1 MMRPI
6 IFSGTTEGRQMSERL
21 SAAGIDH
28 IVCVATEYGELVMQR
43 TPHADIRQGRLDAEG
58 MKKLFSAEASSVFD
72 ATHPYA
78 AEVSENIREACGS
91 THKGYVR
98 ILRAEPGPEMIE
110 GNRIFADAASCA
122 KALKDTAGNI
132 LLTTGSRDIAVYAA
146 DPGVRSRLFARI
158 IPSEE
163 SIRFCSAADISG
175 RQVIAMQGPFSC
187 EMNKA
192 LIMQYGIKLL
202 VTKASGTEGGFQEKI
217 SAARECGIPVF
228 IIGKPVEEQGMTASE
243 ALEVFFEIKPVTQV
257 DLIGTGPGR
266 ESLMT
271 EEAREAVRK
280 ADVIFGAERMI
291 ASYPGREAY
300 PYYLARDMIPV
311 LEERRPER
319 IAVLFSGDT
328 GFCSGAA
335 KTGPEL
341 AAWFEESGSAY
352 VIRQHPGISSFA
364 YLAAVT
370 GEPYTNAGLCS
381 MHGRTGD
388 EKNEK
393 EVIRAIREHGRTYL
407 LLSGEEDVKRLG
419 SLLTENGLGECMVV
433 LGYKLAGPEE
443 RIELLRPEECQYVS
457 EKGLYTA
464 LILNED
470 PAEPAEPA
478 VKEEPAAE
486 DMPAAEDAPA
496 AEEIQAAEADEVPGE
511 RFLMP
516 VIADDE
522 FMRAKVP
529 MTKENIRHLSIIK
542 LGLKEGS
549 VLYDI
554 GSGTGTIACEA
565 AMQSAG
571 LKVYAIEMRK
581 AACDLIEK
589 NADKFGLA
597 NIEVVN
603 GRAPEAFG
611 GLEAPTHAFI
621 GGSSGELKDIL
632 DVLAEAPYG
641 VRVVINAVSLETM
654 AEIKNI
660 PADYGVTDL
669 SIEQISVNRSRE
681 LGNYHLMTAE
691 NPVLIAAF
699 TLGGKE

>member
-271 EEAREAVRK
+271 EEAR
-280 ADVIFGAERMI
+280 
-291 ASYPGREAY
+291 
-300 PYYLARDMIPV
+300 
-311 LEERRPER
+311 
-319 IAVLFSGDT
+319 
-328 GFCSGAA
+328 
-335 KTGPEL
+335 
-341 AAWFEESGSAY
+341 
-352 VIRQHPGISSFA
+352 
-364 YLAAVT
+364 
-370 GEPYTNAGLCS
+370 
-381 MHGRTGD
+381 
-388 EKNEK
+388 
-393 EVIRAIREHGRTYL
+393 
-407 LLSGEEDVKRLG
+407 
-419 SLLTENGLGECMVV
+419 
-433 LGYKLAGPEE
+433 
-443 RIELLRPEECQYVS
+443 
-457 EKGLYTA
+457 
-464 LILNED
+464 
-470 PAEPAEPA
+470 
-478 VKEEPAAE
+478 
-486 DMPAAEDAPA
+486 
-496 AEEIQAAEADEVPGE
+496 
-511 RFLMP
+511 
-516 VIADDE
+516 
-522 FMRAKVP
+522 
-529 MTKENIRHLSIIK
+529 
-542 LGLKEGS
+542 
-549 VLYDI
+549 
-554 GSGTGTIACEA
+554 
-565 AMQSAG
+565 
-571 LKVYAIEMRK
+571 
-581 AACDLIEK
+581 
-589 NADKFGLA
+589 
-597 NIEVVN
+597 
-603 GRAPEAFG
+603 
-611 GLEAPTHAFI
+611 
-621 GGSSGELKDIL
+621 
-632 DVLAEAPYG
+632 
-641 VRVVINAVSLETM
+641 
-654 AEIKNI
+654 
-660 PADYGVTDL
+660 
-669 SIEQISVNRSRE
+669 
-681 LGNYHLMTAE
+681 
-691 NPVLIAAF
+691 
-699 TLGGKE
+699 

>member
-1 MMRPI
+1 MVRPI

-28 IVCVATEYGELVMQR
+28 IVCVATEYGELVMHR

-58 MKKLFSAEASSVFD
+58 MKKLLSDGEYMVFD

-78 AEVSENIREACGS
+78 AEVSENIREACGR
-91 THKGYVR
+91 TETGYVR
-98 ILRAEPGPEMIE
+98 ILRAEPGPDMIE

-122 KALKDTAGNI
+122 EALKDTSGNI
-132 LLTTGSRDIAVYAA
+132 LLTTGSKDIALYAS
-146 DPGVRSRLFARI
+146 DPGVRARLFARVL
-158 IPSEE
+158 PSEE

-175 RQVIAMQGPFSC
+175 RQVIAMQGPFSR

-202 VTKASGTEGGFQEKI
+202 VTKASGREGGFQEKI

-228 IIGKPVEEQGMTASE
+228 IIGKPVEEQGMTAGE
-243 ALEVFFEIKPVTQV
+243 ALETFFEIKPVIKA

-266 ESLMT
+266 ETLMT
-271 EEAREAVRK
+271 EEAREAVRR
-280 ADVIFGAERMI
+280 ADIIFGAERMI
-291 ASYPGREAY
+291 ASYPERETY
-300 PYYLARDMIPV
+300 PYYLARDIIPV

-335 KTGPEL
+335 KMGPEL
-341 AAWFEESGSAY
+341 AEWFEDRGYAY
-352 VIRQHPGISSFA
+352 GIKLHPGISSFA

-407 LLSGEEDVKRLG
+407 LLSGDEDVRRLG
-419 SLLTENGLGECMVV
+419 SLLTENGLEECMVV

-443 RIELLRPEECQYVS
+443 RIELLRSEECAFVT

-464 LILNED
+464 LILNEKPAETAD
-470 PAEPAEPA
+470 PAA
-478 VKEEPAAE
+478 KDAA
-486 DMPAAEDAPA
+486 
-496 AEEIQAAEADEVPGE
+496 AAEAAPEAGPETVQGK
-511 RFLMP
+511 RVLMP
-516 VIADDE
+516 VISDDE

-565 AMQSAG
+565 AMQSSG
-571 LKVYAIEMRK
+571 MKVYAIEMRK

-589 NADKFGLA
+589 NAGKFGLS

-611 GLEAPTHAFI
+611 GLDAPTHAFI

-632 DVLAEAPYG
+632 NVLAEAPQS

-654 AEIKNI
+654 AEIKSI

-669 SIEQISVNRSRE
+669 SIEQISVSRSRE

-691 NPVLIAAF
+691 NPVLIASF
-699 TLGGKE
+699 SLGGKE